1 MSAVPDRSAGP
12 AGPRRSRQADKRSRD
27 TRRKLIRAAVTL
39 WKERGFDEAFKTT
52 TAEEIAR
59 AAGVSKGTFYF
70 HFAHKEDI
78 LREMAWTTVSVMLEE
93 IEAGIDGGVPTYELV
108 AQLMGSMARRAS
120 RVPRAAVFSMVGEW
134 WRLSRAGNGP
144 YGVGVGF
151 EAVVRYGQDR
161 GDLPEN
167 VGDVEELAALLHV
180 ATLDALVRWASTA
193 QTETGLRDTLR
204 RRAEIILRGAAA
216 SHDG

>member
-1 MSAVPDRSAGP
+1 
-12 AGPRRSRQADKRSRD
+12 
-27 TRRKLIRAAVTL
+27 VTL

-93 IEAGIDGGVPTYELV
+93 IEAGTGRGIPTFELV
-108 AQLMGSMARRAS
+108 EQLMGSMAQRTARVS
-120 RVPRAAVFSMVGEW
+120 RGAVFSMVGEW
-134 WRLSRAGNGP
+134 WRLSRAGDGP

-161 GDLPEN
+161 GDLP
-167 VGDVEELAALLHV
+167 GDLAEAEVEDLAALLHV

-193 QTETGLRDTLR
+193 QTEAGLRDTLC
-204 RRAEIILRGAAA
+204 RRAGIILRGAAA